1 MLAKCQHSLTVNSK
15 VSIIF
20 EYNLSHMKIL
30 AVLFSALLL
39 GCSISQ
45 KEQADEYTPLFN
57 GKDLEGW
64 TPKISGFKAGENFNN
79 TFRVEDGLLKVSYA
93 EYDSF
98 KGEFGHL
105 FYTEKFSNYRLRIE
119 YRFVES
125 NLSGAPE
132 WAFSNSGVMFHS
144 QSAESMG
151 IDQDFP
157 VSLEAQFL
165 GSVTEN
171 RRTNMNLC
179 TPGTHVYLSDT
190 LTTQHCINS
199 TSKPNLLGEWITIE
213 LIVYNDSLI
222 HHLVEGD
229 TVLTYTKPTI
239 GGEYLPENYSLPEGT
254 PLKEGYISLQSE
266 SHPLEFRKV
275 EVMKLKRD

>member
-1 MLAKCQHSLTVNSK
+1 MKLLPILL
-15 VSIIF
+15 SI
-20 EYNLSHMKIL
+20 
-30 AVLFSALLL
+30 LLL
-39 GCSISQ
+39 ACSTSP
-45 KEQADEYTPLFN
+45 KEKANEYVPLFN

-79 TFRVEDGLLKVSYA
+79 TFTVEGGLLKVSYA

-105 FYTEKFSNYRLRIE
+105 FYKEKFSDYRLRIE

-165 GSVTEN
+165 GSRADN
-171 RRTNMNLC
+171 LRTNMNLC
-179 TPGTHVYLSDT
+179 TPGTHVYMSDT
-190 LTTQHCINS
+190 LTTEHCINS
-199 TSKPNLLGEWITIE
+199 TSTPNMLGEWVTIE
-213 LIVYNDSLI
+213 LIVYGDSII

-229 TVLTYTKPTI
+229 TVLTYTRPTV
-239 GGEYLPENYSLPEGT
+239 GGGYMPENYSVQEGT
-254 PLKEGYISLQSE
+254 PLKEGYISLQAE
-266 SHPLEFRKV
+266 SHPLDFRKI
-275 EVMKLKRD
+275 EVMKLDRN